1 MPCFTGHIYKQED
14 GKCQGAG
21 HDSQSAQRDLLQ
33 TEAVGNAQRKAP
45 NVNIFNSTCKNF
57 GFFFTVIALHC
68 YYAIF
73 FIQAALGILSMVQD
87 QTFPTK

>member
-1 MPCFTGHIYKQED
+1 MTP
-14 GKCQGAG
+14 
-21 HDSQSAQRDLLQ
+21 SQPRGISCRQKLWAMHKERPQM
-33 TEAVGNAQRKAP
+33 
-45 NVNIFNSTCKNF
+45 STFSTLRAKTLVV
-57 GFFFTVIALHC
+57 FFTVIALHC